1 MRVQYISDIH
11 LEMYKENVSPDLFTK
26 LIRPEAPYLALCGD
40 IGIPDFVNYENFL
53 NWCSRRWT
61 KVFLVA
67 GNHEYYN
74 WNCPVKTDME
84 AKKAMIQKMC
94 DSLKNVYFLDYK
106 TMWLSDEKIRILG
119 CTLWSDIDQ
128 NLIDE
133 ASKETNDYRQIFV
146 EGTKPGLPGLLRE
159 LHYKER
165 SWLQQEIHKADL
177 TGERCLVLTHY
188 LPSYELVHTK
198 YKAYANT
205 SYFASHCD
213 NLIRPPVIGW
223 ICGHSHAGAILKI
236 HGIPCALNPVGY
248 PGENP
253 VQPLS
258 MSIMDL

>member
-84 AKKAMIQKMC
+84 AKKAM
-94 DSLKNVYFLDYK
+94 
-106 TMWLSDEKIRILG
+106 ILG

-213 NLIRPPVIGW
+213 NLIRPPVTGW

-258 MSIMDL
+258 MSIMDF